1 MQLKKIISA
10 TLLLGL
16 LGSSAVFADVEPNP
30 AETPNPTATDEQ
42 SYNSETEPTEN
53 TSDDTVPTDLEVL
66 DSLDENYY
74 NQEQV
79 TPPVLKVISLGKSTS
94 NFASSPSNRKFNI
107 KKAVNALNG
116 KVIQPGEIFDFNRL
130 VGPTSQA
137 KGYRNAKVIT
147 DGEFVDGYGGGV
159 CQVSSTLFNAALN
172 SGMDIVQRRNHS
184 LRISYYPAGYDAA
197 VNYGSLNFKFK
208 NTYKVPVKIKATAD
222 NKNITI
228 ELVAL
233 QDTTKKVVSLSR
245 EKKGDNTFVISRK
258 IKENNVIIK
267 KDTFR
272 STYGIKKK

>member
-1 MQLKKIISA
+1 M
-10 TLLLGL
+10 
-16 LGSSAVFADVEPNP
+16 
-30 AETPNPTATDEQ
+30 
-42 SYNSETEPTEN
+42 
-53 TSDDTVPTDLEVL
+53 
-66 DSLDENYY
+66 
-74 NQEQV
+74 
-79 TPPVLKVISLGKSTS
+79 
-94 NFASSPSNRKFNI
+94 
-107 KKAVNALNG
+107 
-116 KVIQPGEIFDFNRL
+116 
-130 VGPTSQA
+130 
-137 KGYRNAKVIT
+137 
-147 DGEFVDGYGGGV
+147 
-159 CQVSSTLFNAALN
+159 
-172 SGMDIVQRRNHS
+172 
-184 LRISYYPAGYDAA
+184 RISYYPAGYDAA

>member
-1 MQLKKIISA
+1 MHSVYLIICVKVLVYIVA
-10 TLLLGL
+10 LIL
-16 LGSSAVFADVEPNP
+16 
-30 AETPNPTATDEQ
+30 
-42 SYNSETEPTEN
+42 SE
-53 TSDDTVPTDLEVL
+53 
-66 DSLDENYY
+66 
-74 NQEQV
+74 
-79 TPPVLKVISLGKSTS
+79 
-94 NFASSPSNRKFNI
+94 RKFNI
-107 KKAVNALNG
+107 KKAANALNG
-116 KVIQPGEIFDFNRL
+116 KVIQPGEISDFNRI

-137 KGYRNAKVIT
+137 TGYRNAKVIT